1 MYILKFNNV
10 TNLLIGLLQCFDIDY
25 VAKQNVN
32 DEYYTVITMFNI
44 HTLSIYSINTDKDNT
59 YNIVLI

>member
-10 TNLLIGLLQCFDIDY
+10 TDLLIGLLQCFNIDY

-44 HTLSIYSINTDKDNT
+44 HTLSILHHNTITDDSYT
-59 YNIVLI
+59 IIEM